1 MRAMLIVIALLMF
14 SMVVAA
20 DDKEKKAKA
29 AFAFQQQKSHD
40 VKADRAKELFS
51 AQPPAADDCSPDCHC
66 HDTATCKCEPGHCT
80 CCETNL
86 PAYPEQSKKALERGF
101 VLVGY
106 FGTNGKGTCFDG
118 AISAAGGQLQGH
130 PPQTIL
136 IGYPHDGKLL
146 ISDELPATSKRA
158 DIEAAI
164 KKAKAKMV
172 EGQPV
177 SIPPSPAVVAPVA
190 PAQTWFV
197 AGPSPVT
204 ICRT

>member
-14 SMVVAA
+14 SMVVFA
-20 DDKEKKAKA
+20 DDKEKRAKA
-29 AFAFQQQKSHD
+29 AFAFQQQKTHD
-40 VKADRAKELFS
+40 VKSDRAKELFS
-51 AQPPAADDCSPDCHC
+51 AQPTAAEDCSHS
-66 HDTATCKCEPGHCT
+66 
-80 CCETNL
+80 NL
-86 PAYPEQSKKALERGF
+86 PAYPEQAKKALERGH

-106 FGTNGKGTCFDG
+106 FGTDGRGTCFDG

-136 IGYPHDGKLL
+136 VGYPHDGKLL
-146 ISDELPATSKRA
+146 IAEELPATSKRA

-164 KKAKAKMV
+164 RKAKAKMT

-177 SIPPSPAVVAPVA
+177 SIPPAPTVVAPVA
-190 PAQTWFV
+190 PVQTWFV